1 MNSIMNP
8 VPADTFENSQTTYRY
23 IDTKVSKEEIEKEVQ
38 RIIDYGCKI
47 YKIPDELKPSL
58 VVIDSIQYAPTEEIT
73 QKFKEALPDKD
84 IDLDIFTDSKK
95 HPKDMSRSEFISYV
109 AQKTNT
115 SKKEIEKIIKTGN
128 GKDKGYYSSYDHSIT
143 YYTDGYREG
152 SETIESTILH
162 ELYHAREAIVRS
174 ALPQEDRDKIVRDE
188 LMKRLEQR
196 ESRNVFKQYPSEDNM
211 ASAMMTVPIFD
222 DKTRNALINFADNN
236 LFTDD
241 WSLHEKMQKYSE
253 LLEQEKPDEAE
264 LEKAK
269 ADLGGLAEQ
278 IEEIASKS
286 KVYVENPTILQTLFG
301 MNKKEKNKLLFNYM
315 MSMEFRYQ
323 YYREKEIKEVPT
335 TEKSKEYWDIAKKS
349 INDHIGSTQ
358 ATYAMNIARQSKK
371 KTGDELYWNYYTS
384 REEVGA
390 RIESEKNEVQL
401 LKHKLANS
409 IGNTPIKEIKKIK
422 KVLKESE
429 AKYKEDLEYYKFF
442 KAEDK
447 FKENPRNLKNRLDYF
462 ISSYKVTFM
471 RNTLH
476 KTPVQ
481 KAAMILTG
489 ALCLLNN
496 SKTLKRL
503 LTH

>member
-1 MNSIMNP
+1 MDYVMTPAP
-8 VPADTFENSQTTYRY
+8 VDTFENSKIGSYPSN
-23 IDTKVSKEEIEKEVQ
+23 TKSSKEEIEKEVQ
-38 RIIDYGCKI
+38 RIIDYGCKM

-58 VVIDSIQYAPTEEIT
+58 VVVDSIQYASTEEIT
-73 QKFKEALPDKD
+73 QKFREALPDKK
-84 IDLDIFTDSKK
+84 IGLDIFSDSKK
-95 HPKDMSRSEFISYV
+95 HPKDMSHSEFVSYV
-109 AQKTNT
+109 AKKTNT
-115 SKKEIEKIIKTGN
+115 NKKEIEEIIKTGN

-143 YYTDGYREG
+143 YYTDGFREG
-152 SETIESTILH
+152 KETIESTILH

-174 ALPQEDRDKIVRDE
+174 ALPQEARDE
-188 LMKRLEQR
+188 IVKDELLKRLNQGET
-196 ESRNVFKQYPSEDNM
+196 RNVFKQYPSNDNM
-211 ASAMMTVPIFD
+211 ASAMMTAPISD
-222 DKTRNALINFADNN
+222 YKTRAALTDFAKNN
-236 LFTDD
+236 LFTND

-278 IEEIASKS
+278 IEELASKS
-286 KVYVENPTILQTLFG
+286 KVYVENPTIRQTIFG
-301 MNKKEKNKLLFNYM
+301 LNKKEKNKLLFNYM

-335 TEKSKEYWDIAKKS
+335 TEKSKEYWNIAKKS

-371 KTGDELYWNYYTS
+371 KTGDELYWDYYTS
-384 REEVGA
+384 REEVSA
-390 RIESEKNEVQL
+390 RIESEKRNVLL
-401 LKHKLANS
+401 LKHKLANA
-409 IGNTPIKEIKKIK
+409 IGNTPIQEISRIRKIQK
-422 KVLKESE
+422 TSE
-429 AKYKEDLEYYKFF
+429 AKYKEDLVYYNFF
-442 KAEDK
+442 KAEDA
-447 FKENPRNLKNRLDYF
+447 FKENPRNLKNRLNYF
-462 ISSYKVTFM
+462 ISAYKVTVM

-489 ALCLLNN
+489 VLCLLNN

-503 LTH
+503 LTY